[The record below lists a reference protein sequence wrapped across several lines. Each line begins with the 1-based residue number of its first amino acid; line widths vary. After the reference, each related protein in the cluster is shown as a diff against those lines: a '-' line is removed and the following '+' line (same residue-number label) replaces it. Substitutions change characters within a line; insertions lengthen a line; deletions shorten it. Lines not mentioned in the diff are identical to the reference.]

1 MNAVFTYAIRYHIEL
16 ECTSPMRSG
25 GNDRDTEAILRRWD
39 GTPMIQ
45 GPSLAGAMRSWFG
58 TNTPD
63 ANWLFGWQQQI
74 EDSGNAGKK
83 RTIPHEGSISVSDLD
98 FEKTAS
104 TVIRPRLKI
113 DGATGTA
120 SDKAKFDVMHLE
132 TGTKGTF
139 SIVWKG
145 ISSEDQKKA
154 AQLLEQC
161 FASMNVGDI
170 RLGAQKSNGFGQIKL
185 TSVKRRYY
193 DMKNA
198 DDRTAWLGETDGT
211 EIHLPEAVS
220 SSIILRVSMETDAL
234 LVKSGTKKLADI
246 PGVKENKRSS
256 VAVSIQ
262 EAGHAVIP
270 GSSIKGAVRAQIK
283 RFAPFCKLSE
293 DEIISLFG
301 RESRDHDNGIAG
313 KVSFSDGIFLEDP
326 QKSTIQ
332 TRIRIDRLTGGVM
345 DKAMVKEEV
354 IGGSCEWNIT
364 LSPAVNQEKAGAIL
378 LLALRDLGI
387 GLYSL
392 GSGYAIGR
400 GRPTKLV
407 VRVASSVLTCEN
419 GTVEISD
426 ECGLFSK
433 WMNALGGEP
442 A

>member
-1 MNAVFTYAIRYHIEL
+1 MNATFTYAIRYKL
-16 ECTSPMRSG
+16 EITCTSPMRSG
-25 GNDRDTEAILRRWD
+25 GNDRDMETILRRWD

-45 GPSLAGAMRSWFG
+45 GASLAGAMRSWFD

-63 ANWLFGWQQQI
+63 ANWLFGWQEQV
-74 EDSGNAGKK
+74 EDSSKKGKK
-83 RTIPHEGSISVSDLD
+83 KTIIHEGGISVSDID
-98 FEKTAS
+98 FEKTSS

-113 DGATGTA
+113 DGATGIA
-120 SDKAKFDVMHLE
+120 SDKSKFDVMHLE

-145 ISSEDQKKA
+145 KSHEAQMKA

-161 FASMNVGDI
+161 FASMNTRDI

-185 TSVKRRYY
+185 TSVKRRCYN
-193 DMKNA
+193 MTSA
-198 DDRTAWLGETDGT
+198 DDRTAWLNETDGT
-211 EIHLPEAVS
+211 EIHLPEVVS
-220 SSIILRVSMETDAL
+220 SSIILHVSMETDAL
-234 LVKSGTKKLADI
+234 LVKSGTKELAHI
-246 PGVKENKRSS
+246 PGIKAEKRPS

-262 EAGHAVIP
+262 EAGHPIIP
-270 GSSIKGAVRAQIK
+270 GSSIKGAVRAQIE

-293 DEIISLFG
+293 DEIASLFG
-301 RESRDHDNGIAG
+301 RESRDHANGISG
-313 KVSFSDGIFLEDP
+313 KVYFSDGIFLENP
-326 QKSTIQ
+326 QKSAVQ
-332 TRIRIDRLTGGVM
+332 TRIRVNRLTGGVM

-364 LSPAVNQEKAGAIL
+364 LPHTINQEKAGAIL

-407 VRVASSVLTCEN
+407 VRAASSVLTCEN
-419 GTVEISD
+419 GTAEISD